1 MSGRRVLFICNVD
14 WFVLMHW
21 RDLLADMVGRGHS
34 VTVMCADTGRI
45 GEIEAIGVEVE
56 ALPMSRAGTS
66 PLAEL
71 RSLSRI
77 IRGVRRVR
85 PELVHTVT
93 IKPNLYGTLAVR
105 LATRRTPVVCAVT
118 GFGFLL
124 DAEASGPLSR
134 VIRGVLRVV
143 FRSSRVHVQVENR
156 EALQQVIDRGLA
168 TRSRTHLIEGAGVD
182 TERFRPRS
190 VDEGPSGPVTVLL
203 PSRMLRD
210 KGVVEFVEAARI
222 LGQRS
227 DIRFLLAG
235 RLDIDG
241 NPTALTEA
249 ELDELLEGTGVTWLG
264 EVDDLDRLL
273 REVEIVVLPSYHE
286 GLPKALLEA
295 AASGL
300 PLIASDI
307 AGCRPVVVPGQNGLL
322 VPPRDAGALAAVVES
337 LATDAELRARFGAR
351 SRRLAIERFDRRI
364 ILEGFATLHDRVV
377 AQ

>member
-21 RDLLADMVGRGHS
+21 RDLLADMVDRGHS

-45 GEIEAIGVEVE
+45 GEIGAIGVEVV

-66 PLAEL
+66 PLAEARTFL
-71 RSLSRI
+71 RIL
-77 IRGVRRVR
+77 RGVRRVR
-85 PELVHTVT
+85 PDLVHTVT
-93 IKPNLYGTLAVR
+93 IKPNLYGALAVR
-105 LATRRTPVVCAVT
+105 LVTRRTPVVCAVT

-124 DAEASGPLSR
+124 DADASGGLSR
-134 VIRGVLRVV
+134 VIRAVLRLV

-168 TRSRTHLIEGAGVD
+168 TAARTHLIEGAGVD
-182 TERFRPRS
+182 TERFRPRG
-190 VDEGPSGPVTVLL
+190 VEELPSDQVTVLL
-203 PSRMLRD
+203 ASRMLRD
-210 KGVVEFVEAARI
+210 KGVIEFVEAAGI
-222 LGQRS
+222 LGQRN

-241 NPTALTEA
+241 NPTALMPA
-249 ELDELLEGTGVTWLG
+249 ELDDLLADTAVTWLG
-264 EVDDLDRLL
+264 EVNDVDRLL
-273 REVEIVVLPSYHE
+273 REVDIVALPSYHE

-307 AGCRPVVVPGQNGLL
+307 AGCRPVVVPGENGLL
-322 VPPRDAGALAAVVES
+322 VPPRDAGALAAAVES
-337 LATDAELRARFGAR
+337 LADDPELRERFGAR
-351 SRRLAIERFDRRI
+351 SRQFALERFDRRI